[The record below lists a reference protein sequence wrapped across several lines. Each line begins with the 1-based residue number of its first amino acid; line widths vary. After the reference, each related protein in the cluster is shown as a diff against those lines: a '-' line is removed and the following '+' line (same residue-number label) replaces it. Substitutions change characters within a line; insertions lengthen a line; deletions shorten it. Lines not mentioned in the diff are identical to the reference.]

1 MFEKKYVFHFA
12 KSTLSICLLAFL
24 PKLNGQIITQ
34 PKNLSVCYKVTGL
47 TFVKTI
53 SSKDKFQWEYKDVTW
68 KKLSNDSNWSGTNND
83 TLIFLNQK
91 GILINYSIRCIVDSA
106 GANIKSFI
114 SNEILIKSF
123 GQLVSPGIQKQQNI
137 CYNGVP
143 DTLKINKNASG
154 GDSIIKYQWQVKTY
168 KSANYSN
175 IGKVN
180 DNSISLGNLKNSKT
194 IRLFF
199 ETKSCGFGYSDTLNV
214 LVYDSIVKP
223 KIGAHQVICH
233 NATPSQ
239 LLTQQTA
246 KGGGDTFLYSW
257 FYKTIDQLNYTKID
271 SSGKLKLQLGQQTK
285 TSYVKLRAISQKGCG
300 TFYSDSIGIIVLKSL
315 GKPKISSSQRIC
327 FGSIPKLIK
336 IDSLAKG
343 GNDTFNYLWQNRNIN
358 GSWQDIA
365 GASQITFQP
374 PTLSLSKYYRVKA
387 TSTRNCGSVFS
398 DSVFISALSKISK
411 PKISKNQT
419 ICYNTQPQTLDMDSS
434 AFGGNDTFTYNWQ
447 ILGSG
452 ATWQNIAGAN
462 LKSFTPGS
470 LIANTSYR
478 ILATSTAGCGVFPSD
493 SIKIIVYPKIVRPRI
508 NSNQTICFGFTPNK
522 LQLNNPASGG
532 SGQFNYQWQSSP
544 NKTTWTNIGAANGL
558 ETTPGSLTVTSYY
571 RVKIN
576 DLSCGQFFSDTAT
589 ITVLPKLTK
598 GILEASAPVCFGGAL
613 AKPINFIATGKPRG
627 GNDSFNNNV
636 ERSYNVANWASI
648 GVLNPSG
655 YLENNLKKSSYYRV
669 TSVSKLGCGSIVTDS
684 IYVTVYDSFTAPI
697 IGNQQV
703 VCEGE
708 KLKDTLKILLPHS
721 RAGSS
726 FSYNWQKLNTG
737 NIWTDIPG
745 FTKTSFNSKM
755 FNTTDFRLKVRSL
768 NNCGEVFSNSI
779 KIEVNKGPDTLPIS
793 GNTVICKQSTDQL
806 FQTKMLSGVSYNWSI
821 KNATITRGQSTHQI
835 LLDWNN
841 TGIKEDT
848 VFLTRTNL
856 NTGCANILSK
866 GIEFTNQTA
875 PKKSAVMN
883 INGTTILV
891 SSDSTKG
898 LSYTWGYINKLT
910 RNEVNERTTAVRYY
924 SYNNSIDTSKNI
936 YFVKTSSGNCFT
948 VNYYKADVWTVNANK
963 IAKDHFKIYP
973 NPSYNGVFNLSIPL
987 GLNVKPVIYDMN
999 GRVLQNVI
1007 NDNRV
1012 LLEDYPPST
1021 YILKDDSGMLKSVYL
1036 IKIK

>member
-1 MFEKKYVFHFA
+1 M
-12 KSTLSICLLAFL
+12 CLLAFL

-214 LVYDSIVKP
+214 LVYDSIV
-223 KIGAHQVICH
+223 
-233 NATPSQ
+233 
-239 LLTQQTA
+239 
-246 KGGGDTFLYSW
+246 
-257 FYKTIDQLNYTKID
+257 
-271 SSGKLKLQLGQQTK
+271 
-285 TSYVKLRAISQKGCG
+285 
-300 TFYSDSIGIIVLKSL
+300 
-315 GKPKISSSQRIC
+315 
-327 FGSIPKLIK
+327 
-336 IDSLAKG
+336 
-343 GNDTFNYLWQNRNIN
+343 
-358 GSWQDIA
+358 
-365 GASQITFQP
+365 
-374 PTLSLSKYYRVKA
+374 
-387 TSTRNCGSVFS
+387 
-398 DSVFISALSKISK
+398 K